1 MDEIIRAVSKDGFA
15 KISVVTARDAVQC
28 ANAIHHCSP
37 TAIAALGR
45 SLCAASMLGDLL
57 KEENG
62 TVTLRINGG
71 GGLGTIVAVSDC
83 DGNVRGMVAN
93 PAFDLPTRPDGKLD
107 VGGAVGKD
115 GMLTVSRDI
124 GLREPYI
131 GSTELVSGEIAE
143 DLSAYLV
150 ESEQIAA
157 ACGLGVL
164 VDTDHS
170 VKAAGGFLVQLM
182 PGAPEELIGKLE
194 DNIFMMD
201 QLTTILDEDGVDA
214 IIAQVMRDLAPEIV
228 LRHPMA
234 YRCACSRARVEQA
247 LRQCGADELRAMIA
261 EGEDTRV
268 HCQFCDTEYVFT
280 PADLQTLLDAENPDT
295 ASLQCKTIRRRTCVF
310 YNLLARLDSYF
321 MPLIY
326 QMSDIVKTEGDDYSC
341 YGADSKKIIAS
352 CASVAVSIKSVLD
365 TPLLTDDGLLTDASE
380 GTATNIEGF
389 LKNLKIPY

>member
-1 MDEIIRAVSKDGFA
+1 MDEIIRAVSKDGFV
-15 KISVVTARDAVQC
+15 KISVVTARDAVQR

-62 TVTLRINGG
+62 TLTLRISGG
-71 GGLGTIVAVSDC
+71 GGLGSIIAVSDSE
-83 DGNVRGMVAN
+83 GNVRGMVSN

-115 GMLTVSRDI
+115 GML
-124 GLREPYI
+124 
-131 GSTELVSGEIAE
+131 LVSGEIAE

-150 ESEQIAA
+150 ESEQIPA

-182 PGAPEELIGKLE
+182 PGAPEELITKLE

-201 QLTTILDEDGVDA
+201 QLTTILDEDGADA
-214 IIAQVMRDLAPEIV
+214 ILPQVMRGLEPETV

-247 LRQCGADELRAMIA
+247 LRQCGVQELQDMIA
-261 EGEDTRV
+261 DGKDTQV
-268 HCQFCDTEYVFT
+268 HCQFCDAEYVFT
-280 PADLQTLLDAENPDT
+280 PAELQTLLDAEN
-295 ASLQCKTIRRRTCVF
+295 
-310 YNLLARLDSYF
+310 
-321 MPLIY
+321 
-326 QMSDIVKTEGDDYSC
+326 
-341 YGADSKKIIAS
+341 ADA
-352 CASVAVSIKSVLD
+352 A
-365 TPLLTDDGLLTDASE
+365 TD
-380 GTATNIEGF
+380 
-389 LKNLKIPY
+389 

>member
-1 MDEIIRAVSKDGFA
+1 MDEIIRAVSKDGFV
-15 KISVVTARDAVQC
+15 KISVVTARDAVQR

-62 TVTLRINGG
+62 TLTLRISGG
-71 GGLGTIVAVSDC
+71 GGLGTIIAVSDS
-83 DGNVRGMVAN
+83 DGNVRGMVSD

-107 VGGAVGKD
+107 VGGAVGRD

-124 GLREPYI
+124 GLREPYV

-182 PGAPEELIGKLE
+182 PGAPEELIAKLE

-201 QLTTILDEDGVDA
+201 QLTTILSEDGEEELFR
-214 IIAQVMRDLAPEIV
+214 QVLKGFDYHTVGE
-228 LRHPMA
+228 HPIE
-234 YRCACSRARVEQA
+234 YRCYCSRERVLDA
-247 LRQCGADELRAMIA
+247 LRCVSAEEIEEIAA
-261 EGEDTRV
+261 EGKDV
-268 HCQFCDTEYVFT
+268 SVSCQFCDKVYDFT
-280 PADLQTLLDAENPDT
+280 PGELREINAPE
-295 ASLQCKTIRRRTCVF
+295 KT
-310 YNLLARLDSYF
+310 
-321 MPLIY
+321 
-326 QMSDIVKTEGDDYSC
+326 
-341 YGADSKKIIAS
+341 
-352 CASVAVSIKSVLD
+352 
-365 TPLLTDDGLLTDASE
+365 
-380 GTATNIEGF
+380 
-389 LKNLKIPY
+389 